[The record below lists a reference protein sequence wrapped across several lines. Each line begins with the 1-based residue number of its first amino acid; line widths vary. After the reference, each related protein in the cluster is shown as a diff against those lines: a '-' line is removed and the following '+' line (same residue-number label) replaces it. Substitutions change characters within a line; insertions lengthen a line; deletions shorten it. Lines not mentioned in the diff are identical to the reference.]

1 MKYMYM
7 FNTGWNEI
15 NVFIKHFLIKTI
27 YRILYHWVVF
37 RYKYV
42 IEIET
47 YFEKN
52 TYHGTLF
59 QL

>member
-1 MKYMYM
+1 MYM

-15 NVFIKHFLIKTI
+15 NVFIKHFLFKTI
-27 YRILYHWVVF
+27 YPILYQWVVF
-37 RYKYV
+37 RYKYF

-47 YFEKN
+47 YFKKN
-52 TYHGTLF
+52 TNHGILL